1 MFIEL
6 SKRENPIAKVAKGST
21 GIPEDFPEDFLYKFL
36 LFSCTIVYARRSSLN
51 IRTYKPS
58 DWVMMRVTAR

>member
-6 SKRENPIAKVAKGST
+6 SERENPMARVAKGST
-21 GIPEDFPEDFLYKFL
+21 GIPEDFPEDFLYKSL

-51 IRTYKPS
+51 II
-58 DWVMMRVTAR
+58 A